1 MGLSRLSR
9 KISMNT
15 KSNEMLKNERKE
27 EQTAL
32 EEARTTKK
40 TVKFI
45 AYDGCEVTVFPNGV
59 VFYNAADWW

>member
-1 MGLSRLSR
+1 
-9 KISMNT
+9 MNT